1 MAAVPTPIESGD
13 VFLDQITKEDVREYF
28 LKMDCSLRV
37 LGSQF
42 GLEPS
47 KLSDLE
53 YQAAQ
58 DPMNL
63 RLLLLDE
70 CFKQEKIKSWL
81 QFVTVLEK
89 PALDQRTIAGEIRR
103 RFNSVSRQISMDSA
117 TRQIS
122 MDSATSSVSINTATT
137 PMSPLSSM
145 EVSGSFSSSLGIKT
159 GSKSLRLL
167 GTFHMCQVAIINT
180 RNAMYVHVTLSNLI
194 FLAHFSVL
202 SYLVYISPAAV

>member
-1 MAAVPTPIESGD
+1 MAVVPTIESGD

-28 LKMDCSLRV
+28 LNIDCSLRV

-53 YQAAQ
+53 HQAAQ
-58 DPMNL
+58 GSMNL

-70 CFKQEKIKSWL
+70 CFTQEKIKSWH
-81 QFVTVLEK
+81 QFVTVLGK
-89 PALDQRTIAGEIRR
+89 PALDQRTMAGEIRR
-103 RFNSVSRQISMDSA
+103 RFSSVPS
-117 TRQIS
+117 RQIS
-122 MDSATSSVSINTATT
+122 MDSATSSTT

-159 GSKSLRLL
+159 GSK
-167 GTFHMCQVAIINT
+167 HC
-180 RNAMYVHVTLSNLI
+180 
-194 FLAHFSVL
+194 
-202 SYLVYISPAAV
+202 

>member
-1 MAAVPTPIESGD
+1 MNLNMATVPTVVSGD

-28 LKMDCSLRV
+28 LKIDCSLRV

-42 GLEPS
+42 DLEPS

-53 YQAAQ
+53 HQAAQ
-58 DPMNL
+58 GPMDL

-70 CFKQEKIKSWL
+70 CFKQEKIKSWY

-103 RFNSVSRQISMDSA
+103 RFSSV

-122 MDSATSSVSINTATT
+122 MDSTTSSVSINTATS

-159 GSKSLRLL
+159 GSK
-167 GTFHMCQVAIINT
+167 
-180 RNAMYVHVTLSNLI
+180 
-194 FLAHFSVL
+194 
-202 SYLVYISPAAV
+202 